1 MANLLFLIGNGFDLN
16 CGIKSKYKHAYD
28 YYLSKTTDDS
38 ETIKKFKKDLLD
50 NHENWADFEIGISKY
65 AQNLSN
71 ESELIE
77 CIRDFRR
84 ALKNYLTIEE
94 QKFYEYVNSVDG
106 LIAQINKETSRSL
119 DSFYEGISYNISS
132 SISQIDSIRFITFNY
147 TAILDNIIYFR
158 IPHMYETTEYNLGCL
173 SDSVVHIH
181 GSFHNTTPVLGVD
194 RIDQLNVSYDLSS
207 RGKRTIIKPTF
218 NSEIDNRRISAAQ
231 NLINTTQ
238 YICTFGLSLGL
249 SDLTWRESIISW
261 LNENNQNQLFVYD
274 YSAYF
279 KDNLEDDERLDEE
292 EELKLKLFAD
302 WKLDTSSKL
311 WKQIHMPCGNK
322 IFNYKAVINEYVLK
336 KEESSV

>member
-38 ETIKKFKKDLLD
+38 EIIKKFKKDLLN

-77 CIRDFRR
+77 CIRDFRK

-106 LIAQINKETSRSL
+106 LIPQINRETSRSL
-119 DSFYEGISYNISS
+119 DSFYEGISYNISR
-132 SISQIDSIRFITFNY
+132 SISQIDNISFITFNY
-147 TAILDNIIYFR
+147 TAILDNIIYFG
-158 IPHMYETTEYNLGCL
+158 IPHMYEATAYKLECL

-231 NLINTTQ
+231 NLINNAQ

-249 SDLTWRESIISW
+249 SDLTWREIIISW
-261 LNENNQNQLFVYD
+261 LNQSKWNQLFVYN

-279 KDNLEDDERLDEE
+279 KDELDDDERLDEE
-292 EELKLKLFAD
+292 DVLKNKLFSD
-302 WKLDTSSKL
+302 WGLDVTSNL
-311 WKQIHMPCGNK
+311 WKQIHMPIGNK
-322 IFNYKAVINEYVLK
+322 IFNYKEVIDNFINAKTLAK
-336 KEESSV
+336 